1 MERGRTERRIGRK
14 DGTGRGAGERGE
26 LGGGGQG
33 SRLSTERE
41 EERRR
46 SFSFF
51 LPFPPPPPPPIPL
64 LQCLPCLRLSPL
76 CSFPVYA
83 CNAGLA
89 LTRHCRTYKMVL
101 SLVLIQCPPDFPSI
115 HTTINEKVV
124 YINIVLY
131 LKYR

>member
-14 DGTGRGAGERGE
+14 EGTGRGAGERGE
-26 LGGGGQG
+26 LGGRGAGEQVEYWKRG
-33 SRLSTERE
+33 RTKA
-41 EERRR
+41 
-46 SFSFF
+46 F
-51 LPFPPPPPPPIPL
+51 LLLLPRIPPTPPPPIPL

-83 CNAGLA
+83 CSAGLA
-89 LTRHCRTYKMVL
+89 LTRHCRTCKMVL